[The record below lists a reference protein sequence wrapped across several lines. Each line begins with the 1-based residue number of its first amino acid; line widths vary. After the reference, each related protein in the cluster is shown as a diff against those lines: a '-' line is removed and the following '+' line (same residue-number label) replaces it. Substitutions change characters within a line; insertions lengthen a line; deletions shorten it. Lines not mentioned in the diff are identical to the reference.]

1 MKLSKE
7 NTNALESLLGKRD
20 KINVIV
26 LFRCGERVLAELE
39 RDTIKTYEGNT
50 RYHFSW
56 GKGSFNVTTEGN
68 GMRYSSDSDYD
79 VVSIMDCDT
88 EMTDIKV
95 TMNHYVSQF
104 YEIKR
109 DVFSKV
115 KEIMKKRDT
124 KFINLQ
130 SKSCDA
136 IYTHIFND
144 QTGKNEEYRV
154 LGLINYNGALMIVG
168 VRADEEDEIKIPF
181 SDDELASAYQDGGN
195 RYLRCVR
202 CDTKDVNGVQL
213 AFDLARFLYP
223 HLL

>member
-1 MKLSKE
+1 MKLNKE

-20 KINVIV
+20 KIKVTV
-26 LFRCGERVLAELE
+26 LFRCGKRVLAELE
-39 RDTIKTYEGNT
+39 RDTIKTHEGNT

-56 GKGSFNVTTEGN
+56 DKGNFNITTEGN

-79 VVSIMDCDT
+79 VVGVLNYDI
-88 EMTDIKV
+88 EMYDINV
-95 TMNHYVSQF
+95 TMNIYESQF

-109 DVFSKV
+109 NVFSKV
-115 KEIMKKRDT
+115 KEIMKNRDT

-130 SKSCDA
+130 NESCDA
-136 IYTHIFND
+136 IYTHIFNY

-154 LGLINYNGALMIVG
+154 LGLINYNDELMIVG

-181 SDDELASAYQDGGN
+181 SDDELSVAYQDGGN

-202 CDTKDVNGVQL
+202 CDANDVNSVQL
-213 AFDLARFLYP
+213 AFELARFLYP

>member
-7 NTNALESLLGKRD
+7 NTNALESLLGKRNR
-20 KINVIV
+20 IEVIV
-26 LFRCGERVLAELE
+26 LFRCGKRVFAELE
-39 RDTIKTYEGNT
+39 RDKNKTYDGNT
-50 RYHFSW
+50 RYRFSCD
-56 GKGSFNVTTEGN
+56 KGSFNITTEGN

-79 VVSIMDCDT
+79 VVSVMDCDT

-115 KEIMKKRDT
+115 KEIMNKMDT
-124 KFINLQ
+124 KIINLQ
-130 SKSCDA
+130 DKSCDA

-154 LGLINYNGALMIVG
+154 LGLINHNGALMIVG

-181 SDDELASAYQDGGN
+181 SDDELATAYQDGGN